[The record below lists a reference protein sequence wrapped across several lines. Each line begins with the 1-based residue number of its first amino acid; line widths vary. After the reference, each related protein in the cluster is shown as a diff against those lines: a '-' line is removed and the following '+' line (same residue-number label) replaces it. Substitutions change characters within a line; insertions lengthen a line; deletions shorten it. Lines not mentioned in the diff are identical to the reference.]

1 VARVIFGFHF
11 AFLGDLPRKSDDTYS
26 GFVVSSQLI
35 GESKFLDFNFV
46 AGQKDAMEP
55 SSSPPPP
62 PAIPQPPRGN
72 WWQRNWKWFVPTG
85 CLTLIAM
92 AVLFVACIVFF
103 VFSVMKSSDAYKIAV
118 ARAKSD
124 QRVVAALGTPIS
136 EGMFASGNTH
146 VNGASGEADIAIPIS
161 GPKGKA
167 TIYAVATKSEG
178 TWSFSKLK
186 VKIDSTGETIDL
198 NETESASNEK
208 ETGKKEDAAHAN
220 VRVESITLAREDGD
234 ELKPVKNFKRAD
246 NPEHIVVTLSE
257 GNSGAHVK
265 TVWTNLNAGGAS
277 NQKLWEKELVLD
289 MPNPR
294 ADFSLSNTN
303 SKQFPTGDYKIDIY
317 VNDELVDTVRYK
329 VQ

>member
-1 VARVIFGFHF
+1 
-11 AFLGDLPRKSDDTYS
+11 LGINLAN
-26 GFVVSSQLI
+26 L
-35 GESKFLDFNFV
+35 KFLDFNFTE
-46 AGQKDAMEP
+46 GHKDAMDLT
-55 SSSPPPP
+55 SASQPPPP
-62 PAIPQPPRGN
+62 LTPQPPRGN

-92 AVLFVACIVFF
+92 AVLFVACIVFL

-118 ARAKSD
+118 ARAKGD
-124 QRVVAALGTPIS
+124 PRVVAALGTPIS
-136 EGMFASGNTH
+136 EGMFVSGKTN
-146 VNGASGEADIAIPIS
+146 VNGPSGEADIGIPIS

-178 TWSFSKLK
+178 TWSFSKLD
-186 VKIDSTGETIDL
+186 VKIDGTGEIIDL
-198 NETESASNEK
+198 NETESASK
-208 ETGKKEDAAHAN
+208 EEEPVRKKGGTHAN
-220 VRVESITLAREDGD
+220 VRVASITLAREQSD
-234 ELKPVKNFKRAD
+234 ELKPVKSFKRAD

-265 TVWTNLNAGGAS
+265 TVWTNLIAGGATD
-277 NQKLWEKELVLD
+277 QKLWEKELILD

-303 SKQFPTGDYKIDIY
+303 RKKFPAGDYKIDIY
-317 VNDELVDTVRYK
+317 LDNTLVDTVRYK

>member
-1 VARVIFGFHF
+1 M
-11 AFLGDLPRKSDDTYS
+11 LDLDLV
-26 GFVVSSQLI
+26 G
-35 GESKFLDFNFV
+35 
-46 AGQKDAMEP
+46 AQKDAMEP
-55 SSSPPPP
+55 TPAPPPL
-62 PAIPQPPRGN
+62 APQPPRGN
-72 WWQRNWKWFVPTG
+72 WWTRNWKWFVPTG

-92 AVLFVACIVFF
+92 MVLFVACIVFL

-124 QRVVAALGTPIS
+124 QRVVAALGTPIK
-136 EGMFASGNTH
+136 EGMFSSGKTNVT
-146 VNGASGEADIAIPIS
+146 GPSGEADIAIPIS

-178 TWSFSKLK
+178 RWSFSKLD
-186 VKIDSTGETIDL
+186 VKIERTGETIHL
-198 NETESASNEK
+198 NETESASNEAGPA
-208 ETGKKEDAAHAN
+208 TKKDAADAD
-220 VRVESITLAREDGD
+220 VQVKSITLAREDGD

-265 TVWTNLNAGGAS
+265 TVWTNLNAGGVS
-277 NQKLWEKELVLD
+277 NQKLWEKELILD

-294 ADFSLSNTN
+294 ADFSLSNSN
-303 SKQFPTGDYKIDIY
+303 SKKFPAGDYKIDIY
-317 VNDELVDTVRYK
+317 LDDELVDTVRYK